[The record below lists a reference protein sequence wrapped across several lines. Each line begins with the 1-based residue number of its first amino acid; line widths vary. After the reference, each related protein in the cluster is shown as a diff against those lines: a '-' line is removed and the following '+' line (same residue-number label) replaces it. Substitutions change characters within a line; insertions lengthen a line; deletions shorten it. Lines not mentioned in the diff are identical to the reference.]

1 MSKYRL
7 KRKTNQ
13 TFVITIVVISLLIS
27 VSIGYSLWSDTIFIH
42 VNSNLRYVEPKLENI
57 GFIKDQDGDYVS
69 HSEDYSV
76 ADWLTSRSLD
86 FQGDSL
92 TETVDENTN
101 RLDLD
106 VKYKLVNNYPV
117 GKRQIYI
124 SFNFT
129 NNNSLPLT
137 LGSYTLIEKSLGYDL
152 TFTMP
157 ETIAAGDS
165 GHFEVTFSIPGSKD
179 YKEGK
184 FVYQIKYQIG
194 EVTRYMYF
202 TATFAK

>member
-57 GFIKDQDGDYVS
+57 KFTVDADGDCVVRKEKSDVDLGRVLYFND
-69 HSEDYSV
+69 E
-76 ADWLTSRSLD
+76 T
-86 FQGDSL
+86 L
-92 TETVDENTN
+92 TETVDANTN
-101 RLDLD
+101 RLDLYVEYNTQNQAHMWTD
-106 VKYKLVNNYPV
+106 TNVTLT
-117 GKRQIYI
+117 
-124 SFNFT
+124 FTFT
-129 NNNSLPLT
+129 NNNNVPLT
-137 LGSYTLIEKSLGYDL
+137 LGSYELLEQSLAYPP

-157 ETIAAGDS
+157 ETIEVGQP
-165 GHFEVTFSIPGSKD
+165 GTFTTEFEMKAHSKAKIGKYV
-179 YKEGK
+179 YK
-184 FVYQIKYQIG
+184 IKYQVG

-202 TATFAK
+202 TVNLVK